1 MAFQKKQIASALAC
15 VFGVGGALWF
25 ASAQAADVS
34 VQVTG
39 TNIRRVDTETASPV
53 QVISREEIDRSGLST
68 ISEIIR
74 VLPVNNNGTISEG
87 FTNGFAAGASGV
99 SMRGLGVGATL
110 VLLNGRRL
118 APYGLADD
126 GQRTFV
132 DLNQIPFDAVERI
145 EVLKDGASAIY
156 GSDAIAGVI
165 NVILK
170 TEYTGFNANASV
182 GTSYKGDGN
191 QYRAGLT
198 YGMGDLSKDKY
209 NVFATFDWYKQDSL
223 MLTDRG
229 YYVGS
234 SELDFIGVNQ
244 LGGDPNN
251 PDRLSTNSPLGNV
264 RSVNPVTLG
273 SPGPYQSLGNQAQCE
288 AKGGSWRLSVNP
300 AAGYFCNWEV
310 KDWRQIQPENTK
322 MNLLVKGV
330 YAFNNNLQ
338 AYGEASWSNN
348 KVETTGTPAAMSATN
363 ARNSNVYRSDGLAA
377 RNGRAANIGTL
388 ASE

>member
-1 MAFQKKQIASALAC
+1 ML
-15 VFGVGGALWF
+15 F
-25 ASAQAADVS
+25 ANAQAADVS
-34 VQVTG
+34 IQVTG

-170 TEYTGFNANASV
+170 TEYVGFNANASA

-198 YGMGDLSKDKY
+198 YGIGDLSKDKY
-209 NVFATFDWYKQDSL
+209 NVFATFDWYQQDSL
-223 MLTDRG
+223 GLTDRG
-229 YYVGS
+229 GYIGNS
-234 SELDFIGVNQ
+234 NLTFIGSDQ
-244 LGGDPNN
+244 RGGDPNN

-264 RSVNPVTLG
+264 RSVNPATARLPRSLPVARQPGAVRGEGRPVAAVG
-273 SPGPYQSLGNQAQCE
+273 SIRRPGTSA
-288 AKGGSWRLSVNP
+288 
-300 AAGYFCNWEV
+300 
-310 KDWRQIQPENTK
+310 
-322 MNLLVKGV
+322 
-330 YAFNNNLQ
+330 
-338 AYGEASWSNN
+338 
-348 KVETTGTPAAMSATN
+348 TGT
-363 ARNSNVYRSDGLAA
+363 RRRGGRSSPKTP
-377 RNGRAANIGTL
+377 R
-388 ASE
+388 

>member
-1 MAFQKKQIASALAC
+1 MKFQRKKVAVALAYAL
-15 VFGVGGALWF
+15 GVGGAVLI
-25 ASAQAADVS
+25 AAPAQAADVT

-68 ISEIIR
+68 ISDVIR

-87 FTNGFAAGASGV
+87 FTNGFAAGSSGV

-170 TEYTGFNANASV
+170 SEYTGFTANASA
-182 GTSYKGDGN
+182 GTSSKGDAN
-191 QYRAGLT
+191 QYRGGLSF
-198 YGMGDLSKDKY
+198 GWGELSKDKY
-209 NVFATFDWYKQDSL
+209 NVFATA
-223 MLTDRG
+223 
-229 YYVGS
+229 
-234 SELDFIGVNQ
+234 DF
-244 LGGDPNN
+244 
-251 PDRLSTNSPLGNV
+251 
-264 RSVNPVTLG
+264 
-273 SPGPYQSLGNQAQCE
+273 
-288 AKGGSWRLSVNP
+288 
-300 AAGYFCNWEV
+300 F
-310 KDWRQIQPENTK
+310 
-322 MNLLVKGV
+322 
-330 YAFNNNLQ
+330 
-338 AYGEASWSNN
+338 
-348 KVETTGTPAAMSATN
+348 
-363 ARNSNVYRSDGLAA
+363 
-377 RNGRAANIGTL
+377 
-388 ASE
+388 

>member
-1 MAFQKKQIASALAC
+1 MLLILSSLGVLIMAFQKRQIASALAC
-15 VFGVGGALWF
+15 MFGVGGALLF
-25 ASAQAADVS
+25 ANAQAADVS
-34 VQVTG
+34 IQVTG

-53 QVISREEIDRSGLST
+53 QVITREEIDRSGLST

-170 TEYTGFNANASV
+170 TEYVGFNANASA

-198 YGMGDLSKDKY
+198 YGIGDLSKDKY
-209 NVFATFDWYKQDSL
+209 NVFATFDWYQQDSL
-223 MLTDRG
+223 GLTDRG
-229 YYVGS
+229 GYIGNS
-234 SELDFIGVNQ
+234 NLTFIGSRPARRRPEQPRPPVDQQPAGQRPLGQPDHARLPGSLPVAGQPGAVRGEGRRVAAVGQSFGRVLLQ
-244 LGGDPNN
+244 LGSEGVAADPAREHQDE
-251 PDRLSTNSPLGNV
+251 PAGEGRLPVQHRPAGVRRGVVVEQRGRDHRHARPPRARSTSA
-264 RSVNPVTLG
+264 VT
-273 SPGPYQSLGNQAQCE
+273 
-288 AKGGSWRLSVNP
+288 
-300 AAGYFCNWEV
+300 
-310 KDWRQIQPENTK
+310 
-322 MNLLVKGV
+322 
-330 YAFNNNLQ
+330 
-338 AYGEASWSNN
+338 
-348 KVETTGTPAAMSATN
+348 
-363 ARNSNVYRSDGLAA
+363 
-377 RNGRAANIGTL
+377 
-388 ASE
+388 